1 MSSIRRLPFLLTM
14 TLALWN
20 PAFGQEAPVNKKSV
34 TIVKK
39 SWGKG
44 EVAAVTRSLKWTV
57 KQTVHMK
64 KKKTGPPSVR
74 RQTGVFF
81 DDRRIE
87 ILELQSGE
95 LRKLK
100 VTFVKKTQTL
110 DLGPKYGAV
119 KETEDSFQGRTI
131 VVERQGREYRVT
143 QDKKPLESLELLKAR
158 RLTVPTFLVQNNG
171 LASSIPAKTF
181 KVGEALSIPS
191 DHLIGVLDLHDR
203 ALQFSVCAL
212 NYVGMKTVEGQACA
226 LFSLEF
232 KAATKKGAPMRTL
245 VSGSGTLLVE
255 VATGRQRSLS
265 IKGRVSRESKAGA
278 AVLLKSEGE
287 LTVEERMKNA
297 KKGREK

>member
-1 MSSIRRLPFLLTM
+1 MSSIRRLLLLM
-14 TLALWN
+14 MFTLILWS
-20 PAFGQEAPVNKKSV
+20 PAFAQDATVSKKSA

-39 SWGKG
+39 PWGKG

-57 KQTVHMK
+57 KQTVHLTK
-64 KKKTGPPSVR
+64 KKKPGPSVR
-74 RQTGVFF
+74 RQTGAFF

-87 ILELQSGE
+87 ILGLQNGE
-95 LRKLK
+95 LTKLK
-100 VTFVKKTQTL
+100 VTFLKKTQTL

-119 KETEDSFQGRTI
+119 KETEDSFHGRTI
-131 VVERQGREYRVT
+131 VVEKQGREYRVT
-143 QDKKPLESLELLKAR
+143 QDNKPLEGLDLLKAR
-158 RLTVPTFLVQNNG
+158 RLTVPTFRVQNNG
-171 LASSIPAKTF
+171 LASSVPAKTF

-212 NYVGMKTVEGQACA
+212 NYVGIKTVEGQACA

-232 KAATKKGAPMRTL
+232 KAESKKKATMRTL

-278 AVLLKSEGE
+278 PVLLKSEGE
-287 LTVEERMKNA
+287 LTVEETMKSA